1 MTLSGVTIGGK
12 YRISEKIG
20 NGAFGE
26 IYRGVDTETLDEVA
40 MKTEKVVCKV
50 PQLRSESKIYCALAG
65 GTGVPTIHWFGIANR
80 HNIMVMDILGKSLL
94 DLFEL
99 CGDKLSLK
107 TVLMLADQMISC
119 VQFIHEKNFIHRDL
133 KPENFLMGVNQA
145 SNEVFLIDFGLAK
158 NYRDPR
164 SHTHIPY
171 QEGRGLTGTAR
182 YASVN
187 SLAGIE
193 QSRRDDME
201 ALGYIWVYL
210 LRGKLPWMGLKASG
224 SKQKCKAIKDVK
236 EHVKIEELC
245 SGLPKEFENYFFQ
258 VRQLRFSDRPN
269 YEHYRE
275 LFRQAFIREGFV
287 YDYKYDWTDK
297 IPTFTVVKGEDS
309 KKETPIVLSKA
320 RSSNMI
326 TSNDLFPLPVK
337 PLFDDER
344 RPRSVKKKTAP
355 LPRVARLAMQS
366 PRDAATPRKRVPTA
380 PTTPRSAGKFQ
391 ILS

>member
-40 MKTEKVVCKV
+40 MKAEKVTSKA
-50 PQLRSESKIYCALAG
+50 PQLRYESKIYVSLAG
-65 GTGVPTIHWFGIANR
+65 GTGVPTVHWFGVANR

-119 VQFIHEKNFIHRDL
+119 VQFIHEKNYIHRDL
-133 KPENFLMGVNQA
+133 KPENFVMGVNNA
-145 SNEVFLIDFGLAK
+145 SNSVYLIDFGLAK

-164 SHTHIPY
+164 THTHIAY
-171 QEGRGLTGTAR
+171 AERRGLTGTAR

-187 SLAGIE
+187 ALAGIE

-224 SKQKCKAIKDVK
+224 SKQKCKAIKEVK
-236 EHVKIEELC
+236 ERVKFEELC
-245 SGLPKEFENYFFQ
+245 AGLPKEFENYFFQ

-269 YEHYRE
+269 YEQYRRM
-275 LFRQAFIREGFV
+275 FREAFIREGFV
-287 YDYKYDWTDK
+287 FDYKYDWIDK
-297 IPTFTVVKGEDS
+297 IPTFSVVKGEDS
-309 KKETPIVLSKA
+309 KRKEEVPPIPLVKA
-320 RSSNMI
+320 RSSTVI
-326 TSNDLFPLPVK
+326 TSNDLFPVPMK
-337 PLFDDER
+337 PKFDDER
-344 RPRSVKKKTAP
+344 RPQSVKKKTAP
-355 LPRVARLAMQS
+355 LPRLARLAMQS
-366 PRDAATPRKRVPTA
+366 PRDTGTPRKRAPTA
-380 PTTPRSAGKFQ
+380 PMTPRARR
-391 ILS
+391 